1 MRAVVLCLI
10 GLLFVATIPG
20 AIADGGHNH
29 DTSEKGYHGLA
40 LSRSSI
46 DHFTLTNQ
54 NGMATTITGEVADA
68 TVVAFIFTR
77 CHDVCPTITQN
88 LKTAQ
93 LSLDGEDVNFVSISV
108 DPEYDTPERL
118 AAFTEMH
125 GVEWPHLTGT
135 PEEVEPVW
143 DQFLVSVDREYI
155 ESHED
160 GHGDHGMSHADSVT
174 VMMPDG
180 NSSEHDVM
188 LNGWHQLTAT
198 SYEEDWNI
206 VTAHPDDQD
215 VSQIHLVTGING
227 EEAPS
232 DGTWEWELHT
242 WDSNNSIWASSTM
255 AITSLMPQAIAF
267 APNTTDDA
275 TIPAPMGEH
284 ASTTIV
290 DVSGNSSS
298 AMMPATNAWHQSMA
312 TLSDFEAPDSENGH
326 YMSSIG
332 NVTAPSDFSWW
343 WQLHSWNATSGMW
356 EEAQVG
362 MDDLTDTMHIAW
374 APNSTADMSI
384 PSPANMEGMD
394 HDSDESEYSTL
405 HTTLTFILDSNGKP
419 RISWSG
425 YQWDVSDFVEDIKK
439 IINGVSD
446 LDSSD
451 SIPGFTFSMVA
462 AALGLAFIASSRD
475 E

>member
-1 MRAVVLCLI
+1 MRVIVLSLVGILCI
-10 GLLFVATIPG
+10 AAIPSVF
-20 AIADGGHNH
+20 ADSNH
-29 DTSEKGYHGLA
+29 DSSEQGYHGLA

-46 DHFTLTNQ
+46 DHFTLTDQ
-54 NGMATTITGEVADA
+54 NGMAATITGEVADA

-93 LSLDGEDVNFVSISV
+93 LSLDGEDVNFISISV

-118 AAFTEMH
+118 AAYTEMH
-125 GVEWPHLTGT
+125 GVDWPHLTGT
-135 PEEVEPVW
+135 LEEVEPVW
-143 DQFLVSVDREYI
+143 DQFLVSVDRAYI
-155 ESHED
+155 ESHETTNETMD
-160 GHGDHGMSHADSVT
+160 GHGEHDMSHADSVT

-188 LNGWHQLTAT
+188 LNGRHQLTAT
-198 SYEEDWNI
+198 SYEEDWN
-206 VTAHPDDQD
+206 VVASTSELGH
-215 VSQIHLVTGING
+215 SVTGING
-227 EEAPS
+227 EDAPS
-232 DGTWEWELHT
+232 DGTWTWELHT
-242 WDSNNSIWASSTM
+242 WDSDNSAWISSSM
-255 AITSLMPQAIAF
+255 NIDSLMPQAIAF
-267 APNTTDDA
+267 APNTTDDT

-290 DVSGNSSS
+290 NVSGNSSS
-298 AMMPATNAWHQSMA
+298 AMMSATNAWHQSMA
-312 TLSDFEAPDSENGH
+312 TLSDYDTPDSEYGH
-326 YMSSIG
+326 YMNSIG
-332 NVTAPSDFSWW
+332 NVSAPDDFSWW
-343 WQLHSWNATSGMW
+343 WQLHSWNDTSGMW

-374 APNSTADMSI
+374 APNSTSDMSI

-394 HDSDESEYSTL
+394 HDDDESEYATL

-425 YQWDVSDFVEDIKK
+425 YQWDISDFVEDIKK
-439 IINGVSD
+439 IIDGVSNP
-446 LDSSD
+446 DSSD
-451 SIPGFTFSMVA
+451 SIPGFTFSIA
-462 AALGLAFIASSRD
+462 TAALGFAFIASSRD